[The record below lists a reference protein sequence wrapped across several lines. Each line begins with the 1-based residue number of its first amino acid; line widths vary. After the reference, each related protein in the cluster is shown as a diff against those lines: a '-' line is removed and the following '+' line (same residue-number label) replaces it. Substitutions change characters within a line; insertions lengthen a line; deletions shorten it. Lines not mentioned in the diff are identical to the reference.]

1 MENFQDSWNE
11 IFQTAT
17 NTADGGNATSAQIA
31 NLFDNDSQLDKGG
44 DFWYGGDYNSQTS
57 TNYIDQSAFNTAYE
71 GNATSAQ
78 AANLSDN
85 DTQVDQGHD
94 FHYLAM

>member
-31 NLFDNDSQLDKGG
+31 TLFDNDSQLDKGG

-57 TNYIDQSAFNTAYE
+57 YNLIDQSAFNTAYE

-78 AANLSDN
+78 AATLSDN

>member
-1 MENFQDSWNE
+1 MEFQDSWNE

-17 NTADGGNATSAQIA
+17 NTADGGNATSAQLA
-31 NLFDNDSQLDKGG
+31 NIVDNDLQTDKGF
-44 DFWYGGDYNSQTS
+44 DFFDFGNSQTS

-78 AANLSDN
+78 AASISDN
-85 DTQVDQGHD
+85 DVQHDQGYD
-94 FHYLAM
+94 GFHLLAM

>member
-31 NLFDNDSQLDKGG
+31 NLFDNDVQTDSGYDYF
-44 DFWYGGDYNSQTS
+44 DYGNSQTS
-57 TNYIDQSAFNTAYE
+57 YNLIDQAAFNTAYE
-71 GNATSAQ
+71 GNA
-78 AANLSDN
+78 D
-85 DTQVDQGHD
+85 
-94 FHYLAM
+94 